1 MNDSAA
7 MKASAILNTAS
18 ELVIAILPVLA
29 VFRLQVD
36 PRQRWTVIGLLSL
49 GFLVTL
55 AGCLRTYTIWR
66 TVQSY
71 DLAWWSTPHWIC
83 SEVEIDLAL
92 VCAIIPALPLA
103 HACSFFFWLTKPVR
117 ASVDLRMCGS
127 FTPYIWARHSSNK
140 RLTTKQA
147 DREAETAR
155 AQYSRHQLVP
165 NCQVCS

>member
-66 TVQSY
+66 TVESY

-103 HACSFFFWLTKPVR
+103 HACSFFLANKARSCFCRFAHVR
-117 ASVDLRMCGS
+117 LLYALYLGAP
-127 FTPYIWARHSSNK
+127 FI
-140 RLTTKQA
+140 
-147 DREAETAR
+147 E
-155 AQYSRHQLVP
+155 
-165 NCQVCS
+165 